1 MICKIV
7 TPIRENNF
15 AHKAFSV
22 EKIKQQISNQTSEIW
37 PNIKQHRLVMIFLGC
52 L

>member
-15 AHKAFSV
+15 AQKAFSLV
-22 EKIKQQISNQTSEIW
+22 KIEQQISDQTSEIW
-37 PNIKQHRLVMIFLGC
+37 PKFKQHRLVMFFLGC